1 MLDNLNSECK
11 KYYYIFLFLLAFT
24 LNAKAIAEE
33 MERSSHYPESKNEIK
48 IPIYAG
54 IDGFLVTMPDVIY
67 FMDIE
72 EDNCVGNDVNDDAIC
87 LHNLIISIF
96 NKEKCIKYYYD
107 NVVEGLKETQYIKKG
122 SLIGYASNE
131 ESTKPKI
138 MELYNCKR

>member
-1 MLDNLNSECK
+1 
-11 KYYYIFLFLLAFT
+11 
-24 LNAKAIAEE
+24 
-33 MERSSHYPESKNEIK
+33 
-48 IPIYAG
+48 
-54 IDGFLVTMPDVIY
+54 
-67 FMDIE
+67 MDIE
-72 EDNCVGNDVNDDAIC
+72 EDNCVGNDVSGDAIC